1 MKKLESILKN
11 KCPKCGKGDFFI
23 KSNPYINILFYKGD
37 FHENCPSCD
46 LKYELEP
53 GFFYGAMYV
62 SYALAIGLGCFLLIL
77 FINIYGKENILTPM
91 IIIGFSILIFS
102 PINYY
107 LSRLLWLN
115 LFIDKKNENGVNK

>member
-1 MKKLESILKN
+1 
-11 KCPKCGKGDFFI
+11 
-23 KSNPYINILFYKGD
+23 
-37 FHENCPSCD
+37 
-46 LKYELEP
+46 
-53 GFFYGAMYV
+53 MYV

-77 FINIYGKENILTPM
+77 FINIYGKANILTPM

-115 LFIDKKNENGVNK
+115 IFIDKKNEINK